1 MLLGNRLLYSGTL
14 NSLLILG
21 WHNVLIMGQATT
33 ATAGIG
39 HSSVSDS
46 MRLKRRDGL
55 WLAMALLLHAILLLI
70 PLQHLPS
77 ATELSRVLSVSLQA
91 PRKEQL
97 LVEPQEVPVL
107 QAEKTKP
114 AKEPPPRP
122 LQPLAE
128 PPAVPAP
135 RAGENDRG
143 EPLVKST
150 TARLIDSASRLKWS
164 LSEFDESRQ
173 LGVFVPPAGP
183 KSQRPGIVVE
193 DNLFNGMV
201 IPARTEIVDRWLA
214 ADGSHN
220 VVLNTSSGETLCG
233 RAQPWNPM
241 SPLIEPIMTFWKCGG
256 GGSRT
261 FKMPDRYMRSRQD
274 REMENAGGNR

>member
-1 MLLGNRLLYSGTL
+1 ME
-14 NSLLILG
+14 
-21 WHNVLIMGQATT
+21 QATT

-39 HSSVSDS
+39 HSTVSDS

-55 WLAMALLLHAILLLI
+55 WLAMALLLHGILLLI
-70 PLQHLPS
+70 PLQQLPS
-77 ATELSRVLSVSLQA
+77 ATQVSRVLSVSLPA

-97 LVEPQEVPVL
+97 LIEQQEIPVP

-114 AKEPPPRP
+114 AEEPPPRP
-122 LQPLAE
+122 LLPLAE
-128 PPAVPAP
+128 KPDLPAP
-135 RAGENDRG
+135 KGRENG
-143 EPLVKST
+143 HGVPLVNTT

-183 KSQRPGIVVE
+183 ENQLPGIVME
-193 DNLFNGMV
+193 DNRFDGMV
-201 IPARTEIVDRWLA
+201 IPARTEIVDHWLM
-214 ADGSHN
+214 ADGSRN

-256 GGSRT
+256 GGSRK
-261 FKMPDRYMRSRQD
+261 FKMPDRYMRSRRD
-274 REMENAGGNR
+274 SGMENPGGNR